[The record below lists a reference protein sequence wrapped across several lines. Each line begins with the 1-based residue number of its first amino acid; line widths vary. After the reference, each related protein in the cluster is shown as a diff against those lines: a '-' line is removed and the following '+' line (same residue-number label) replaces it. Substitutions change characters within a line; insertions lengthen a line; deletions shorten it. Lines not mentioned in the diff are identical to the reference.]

1 MGRCRIRCEMDNGI
15 NHINRPFDELRDLG
29 LMKSEGSLSL
39 SKGPYPMNNKT
50 RIVIAGPTASGKTAF
65 SIELAKALNTVIL
78 SADSRQFYKE
88 MSIGTAAPTEEE
100 LSQVKHYF
108 VHHIS
113 IEDKYDVADYE
124 RDVLQ
129 LLDELFKTHD
139 TVIMTGGSGL
149 FIDAVCNGID
159 AMPDVEPEIREKVQ
173 KLFDEGGLK
182 ALQNEVQ
189 RVDPEYYA
197 IVDQQNPRRLQ
208 RALEVCYQT
217 GQPFSSFRSGNAVQ
231 RDFEIKKYALL
242 WDRQQLIE
250 RIDKRVDMMME
261 QGLLEE
267 AKALYPKRH
276 LNALNTVGY
285 KELFSYFDG
294 QCTLEEA
301 VEQIKIHTRQS
312 AKRQMTWLRRDK
324 SYTWIT
330 PDELCCDSPCRRHDL
345 LFTPHGTVWGSQT

>member
-1 MGRCRIRCEMDNGI
+1 
-15 NHINRPFDELRDLG
+15 
-29 LMKSEGSLSL
+29 MKTLV
-39 SKGPYPMNNKT
+39 
-50 RIVIAGPTASGKTAF
+50 VIAGPTASGKTSFA
-65 SIELAKALNTVIL
+65 IKVAKALNTVIL

-100 LSQVKHYF
+100 LSQAKHYF

-113 IEDKYDVADYE
+113 IEDKYDVAEYE

-129 LLDELFKTHD
+129 LLDKLFKTHD
-139 TVIMTGGSGL
+139 AVVMTGGSGL
-149 FIDAVCNGID
+149 FIDAVCYGID
-159 AMPDVEPEIREKVQ
+159 AMPDIQPEIREKVQ
-173 KLFDEGGLK
+173 RLLDEGGLK
-182 ALQNEVQ
+182 ALQDEVQ
-189 RVDPEYYA
+189 RLDPEYYA

-231 RDFEIKKYALL
+231 RDFAIKKYAIL

-267 AKALYPKRH
+267 AKALYPKRD

-285 KELFSYFDG
+285 KELFAYFDG
-294 QCTLEEA
+294 DCTLAEA
-301 VEQIKIHTRQS
+301 VEQIKIHTRQY
-312 AKRQMTWLRRDK
+312 AKRQMTWLRKDT
-324 SYTWIT
+324 SYQWIMPEDFDNT
-330 PDELCCDSPCRRHDL
+330 VSALRQELA
-345 LFTPHGTVWGSQT
+345 

>member
-1 MGRCRIRCEMDNGI
+1 
-15 NHINRPFDELRDLG
+15 
-29 LMKSEGSLSL
+29 MKTL
-39 SKGPYPMNNKT
+39 
-50 RIVIAGPTASGKTAF
+50 IVIAGPTASGKTAY
-65 SIELAKALNTVIL
+65 SIALAKALNTVIL

-113 IEDKYDVADYE
+113 IKDKYDVADYE
-124 RDVLQ
+124 RDALQ
-129 LLDELFKTHD
+129 LLNELFKTHD
-139 TVIMTGGSGL
+139 AVIMTGGSGL

-159 AMPDVEPEIREKVQ
+159 AMPDVSLEIREKVQ
-173 KLFDEGGLK
+173 KLYDEGGLK
-182 ALQNEVQ
+182 TLQDEVQ
-189 RVDPEYYA
+189 RLDPEYFA

-217 GQPFSSFRSGNAVQ
+217 GKTFTSFRSGNAIQ
-231 RDFEIKKYALL
+231 RNFDIKKYALL

-250 RIDKRVDMMME
+250 RIDRRVDMMME

-267 AKALYPKRH
+267 AHSLYPKRH

-294 QCTLEEA
+294 NCTLAEA
-301 VEQIKIHTRQS
+301 VEQIKIHTRQY
-312 AKRQMTWLRRDK
+312 AKRQMTWLRKDNHYK
-324 SYTWIT
+324 WIT
-330 PDELCCDSPCRRHDL
+330 PDE
-345 LFTPHGTVWGSQT
+345 

>member
-1 MGRCRIRCEMDNGI
+1 MDNGI

-39 SKGPYPMNNKT
+39 SKGPYPTNKKT
-50 RIVIAGPTASGKTAF
+50 LVVIAGPTASGKTAF

-129 LLDELFKTHD
+129 LLDELFKTHNA
-139 TVIMTGGSGL
+139 VIMTGGSGL

-159 AMPDVEPEIREKVQ
+159 VMPDVQPEIREKVQ
-173 KLFDEGGLK
+173 KLLDEGGLK
-182 ALQNEVQ
+182 ALQEEVLHL
-189 RVDPEYYA
+189 DPDYFA

-217 GQPFSSFRSGNAVQ
+217 GQPFSSFRSGNTVQ

-242 WDRQQLIE
+242 WDRQALIE

-285 KELFSYFDG
+285 KELFAYFDG

-301 VEQIKIHTRQS
+301 VEQIKIHTRQY
-312 AKRQMTWLRRDK
+312 AKRQMTWLRKDT
-324 SYTWIT
+324 SYQWIMPEAT
-330 PDELCCDSPCRRHDL
+330 SMLESL
-345 LFTPHGTVWGSQT
+345 Q

>member
-1 MGRCRIRCEMDNGI
+1 MDNGL
-15 NHINRPFDELRDLG
+15 NHINRPFDKLRDLVSPD
-29 LMKSEGSLSL
+29 SEGSLSL
-39 SKGPYPMNNKT
+39 SKGPYPTNKKT
-50 RIVIAGPTASGKTAF
+50 LIVIAGPTASGKTAY
-65 SIELAKALNTVIL
+65 SIELARALNTVIL

-88 MSIGTAAPTEEE
+88 MSIGTAAPTKDE
-100 LSQVKHYF
+100 LSQVQHYF

-124 RDVLQ
+124 RDALQ
-129 LLDELFKTHD
+129 LLSSLFKTHD

-173 KLFDEGGLK
+173 KLYDGGGLK

-189 RVDPEYYA
+189 RLDPEYYA
-197 IVDQQNPRRLQ
+197 LVDQQNPRRLQ

-217 GQPFSSFRSGNAVQ
+217 GKTFTSFRNGNAVQ
-231 RDFEIKKYALL
+231 RNFDIKKYALL
-242 WDRQQLIE
+242 WDRQALIE
-250 RIDKRVDMMME
+250 RIDKRVGMMME

-267 AKALYPKRH
+267 SKALYPKRH

-285 KELFSYFDG
+285 KELFAYFDG

-301 VEQIKIHTRQS
+301 VKQIKIHTKQY
-312 AKRQMTWLRRDK
+312 AKRQMTWLRRDN
-324 SYTWIT
+324 SYQWII
-330 PDELCCDSPCRRHDL
+330 PSSDQLSCL
-345 LFTPHGTVWGSQT
+345 

>member
-1 MGRCRIRCEMDNGI
+1 M
-15 NHINRPFDELRDLG
+15 PTL
-29 LMKSEGSLSL
+29 
-39 SKGPYPMNNKT
+39 
-50 RIVIAGPTASGKTAF
+50 IVIAGPTASGKTAF
-65 SIELAKALNTVIL
+65 SIEMAKALNTVIL

-100 LSQVKHYF
+100 LNQVKHYF

-124 RDVLQ
+124 RDALQ
-129 LLDELFKTHD
+129 LLDKLFKTHD
-139 TVIMTGGSGL
+139 SVIMTGGSGL

-159 AMPDVEPEIREKVQ
+159 AMPDIQSEIREKVQ
-173 KLFDEGGLK
+173 KLFDEGGLI

-189 RVDPEYYA
+189 RLDPEYFA
-197 IVDQQNPRRLQ
+197 LVDQQNPRRLQ

-217 GQPFSSFRSGNAVQ
+217 GKTFTSFRNGNAIQ

-242 WDRQQLIE
+242 WDRHQLIE
-250 RIDKRVDMMME
+250 RIDKRVDLMME

-285 KELFSYFDG
+285 KELFAYFDG
-294 QCTLEEA
+294 NCTLAEA
-301 VEQIKIHTRQS
+301 VEQIKIHTRQY
-312 AKRQMTWLRRDK
+312 AKRQMTWLRKDT
-324 SYTWIT
+324 SYHWVI
-330 PDELCCDSPCRRHDL
+330 PEDFDN
-345 LFTPHGTVWGSQT
+345 TVSALRQGLA

>member
-1 MGRCRIRCEMDNGI
+1 
-15 NHINRPFDELRDLG
+15 
-29 LMKSEGSLSL
+29 MKTL
-39 SKGPYPMNNKT
+39 
-50 RIVIAGPTASGKTAF
+50 IVIAGPTASGKTAF
-65 SIELAKALNTVIL
+65 SIELAKALDTVIL

-100 LSQVKHYF
+100 LRQAKHYF

-124 RDVLQ
+124 YDAIT

-139 TVIMTGGSGL
+139 AVIMTGGSGL

-159 AMPDVEPEIREKVQ
+159 AMPDVQPEIREKVE
-173 KLFDEGGLK
+173 KLYQDEGLNGMQET
-182 ALQNEVQ
+182 LQ
-189 RVDPEYYA
+189 RLDPDYYA

-217 GQPFSSFRSGNAVQ
+217 GKPFSSFRSGNTAQ
-231 RDFEIKKYALL
+231 RNFDIKKYALL
-242 WDRQQLIE
+242 WDRQELIK
-250 RIDKRVDMMME
+250 RIDRRVYLMME

-285 KELFSYFDG
+285 KELFAYFDG
-294 QCTLEEA
+294 NCTLDKA
-301 VEQIKIHTRQS
+301 IEQIKIHTRQY
-312 AKRQMTWLRRDK
+312 AKRQMTWLRKDT
-324 SYTWIT
+324 SYQWVTA
-330 PDELCCDSPCRRHDL
+330 DDL
-345 LFTPHGTVWGSQT
+345 GEVIRQTKPFKKA

>member
-1 MGRCRIRCEMDNGI
+1 
-15 NHINRPFDELRDLG
+15 
-29 LMKSEGSLSL
+29 MKTL
-39 SKGPYPMNNKT
+39 
-50 RIVIAGPTASGKTAF
+50 IVIAGPTASGKTAF
-65 SIELAKALNTVIL
+65 SIALAKALNTVIL

-124 RDVLQ
+124 RDAMQ

-139 TVIMTGGSGL
+139 AVIMTGGSSL
-149 FIDAVCNGID
+149 FIDAICNGMD
-159 AMPDVEPEIREKVQ
+159 AMPDVEPEIRERVQ
-173 KLFDEGGLK
+173 KLYDEGGLK

-189 RVDPEYYA
+189 CLDPEYFA
-197 IVDQQNPRRLQ
+197 LVDQQNPRRLQ

-217 GQPFSSFRSGNAVQ
+217 GKTFTSFRSGNAVQ
-231 RDFEIKKYALL
+231 RDFDIKKYALL

-250 RIDKRVDMMME
+250 RIDKRVDLMME

-267 AKALYPKRH
+267 AKTLYSKRH

-285 KELFSYFDG
+285 KEIFAYFDG
-294 QCTLEEA
+294 QYTLEEA
-301 VEQIKIHTRQS
+301 VEQIKIHTRQY
-312 AKRQMTWLRRDK
+312 AKRQMTWLRKDSGYR
-324 SYTWIT
+324 WIT
-330 PDELCCDSPCRRHDL
+330 SDEMPTL
-345 LFTPHGTVWGSQT
+345 

>member
-1 MGRCRIRCEMDNGI
+1 
-15 NHINRPFDELRDLG
+15 
-29 LMKSEGSLSL
+29 MKTL
-39 SKGPYPMNNKT
+39 
-50 RIVIAGPTASGKTAF
+50 IVIAGPTASGKTTF
-65 SIELAKALNTVIL
+65 SIELAKSLNTVIL

-124 RDVLQ
+124 RDAMQ
-129 LLDELFKTHD
+129 LLDELFKTRD
-139 TVIMTGGSGL
+139 AVIMTGGSGL

-159 AMPDVEPEIREKVQ
+159 AIPDVDPEIREKVQ
-173 KLFDEGGLK
+173 KLYEEGGLK

-189 RVDPEYYA
+189 RLDPEYYA
-197 IVDQQNPRRLQ
+197 IVDQHNPRRLQ

-217 GQPFSSFRSGNAVQ
+217 GMPFSSFRSGNAVQ
-231 RDFEIKKYALL
+231 RNFDIKKYAIL
-242 WDRQQLIE
+242 WDRQALIE
-250 RIDKRVDMMME
+250 RIDRRVDLMME

-285 KELFSYFDG
+285 KELFTYFDG
-294 QCTLEEA
+294 DCTLKEA
-301 VEQIKIHTRQS
+301 VEQIKIHTRQY
-312 AKRQMTWLRRDK
+312 AKRQMTWLRKDS
-324 SYTWIT
+324 SYHWVTT
-330 PDELCCDSPCRRHDL
+330 EEVQKVATLSR
-345 LFTPHGTVWGSQT
+345 

>member
-1 MGRCRIRCEMDNGI
+1 MDRCRIKCKMDNGI
-15 NHINRPFDELRDLG
+15 NHINRPFDELRDLD

-39 SKGPYPMNNKT
+39 SKGPYPTNKKT
-50 RIVIAGPTASGKTAF
+50 LIVIAGPTASGKTAF

-100 LSQVKHYF
+100 LAQVKHYF

-124 RDVLQ
+124 RDAMQ

-139 TVIMTGGSGL
+139 AVIMTGGSGL

-159 AMPDVEPEIREKVQ
+159 AMPDIQPEIREKVQ

-182 ALQNEVQ
+182 ALQDEVQ
-189 RVDPEYYA
+189 RLDLEYYA
-197 IVDQQNPRRLQ
+197 TVDQQNPRRLQ

-217 GQPFSSFRSGNAVQ
+217 GQPFSSFRSGNTVQ

-242 WDRQQLIE
+242 WDRQALIE

-261 QGLLEE
+261 QGLLAE

-285 KELFSYFDG
+285 KELFAYFDG

-301 VEQIKIHTRQS
+301 VEQIKIHTRQY
-312 AKRQMTWLRRDK
+312 AKRQMTWLRKDN
-324 SYTWIT
+324 SYTWIM
-330 PDELCCDSPCRRHDL
+330 PDEMMTL
-345 LFTPHGTVWGSQT
+345 L

>member
-1 MGRCRIRCEMDNGI
+1 MMNAECGI
-15 NHINRPFDELRDLG
+15 GAKPSITLHHSEFNIPNSEL
-29 LMKSEGSLSL
+29 K
-39 SKGPYPMNNKT
+39 KT
-50 RIVIAGPTASGKTAF
+50 LIVIAGPTASGKTAY
-65 SIELAKALNTVIL
+65 SIELAKAMNTVIL

-88 MSIGTAAPTEEE
+88 MSIGTAAPTKEE
-100 LSQVKHYF
+100 LSQVRHYF

-139 TVIMTGGSGL
+139 AVVMTGGSGL

-159 AMPDVEPEIREKVQ
+159 AMPDIEPEIRQKVERLLQ
-173 KLFDEGGLK
+173 EGGLK
-182 ALQNEVQ
+182 ALQDEVQ
-189 RVDPEYYA
+189 HLDPKYFA

-217 GQPFSSFRSGNAVQ
+217 GKTFTSFRSGNAVK

-242 WDRQQLIE
+242 WERQALIE
-250 RIDKRVDMMME
+250 RIDKRVDLMME

-267 AKALYPKRH
+267 AKTLYPKRH

-285 KELFSYFDG
+285 KELFAYFDG
-294 QCTLEEA
+294 DCTLAEA
-301 VEQIKIHTRQS
+301 VELIKIHTRQY
-312 AKRQMTWLRRDK
+312 AKRQMTWLRKNNDYR
-324 SYTWIT
+324 WVMAE
-330 PDELCCDSPCRRHDL
+330 ELADVISTHCM
-345 LFTPHGTVWGSQT
+345 Q